1 VSAVVQLS
9 TLGDFARKPIVT
21 IKQHNQDGLTMIEL
35 MVVIAIIGILA
46 VLLLPALSQ
55 AKNRAQRIQ
64 CVGNLRQLGI
74 GLQVI
79 LSSDHSYP
87 LLVGG
92 TNGDG
97 TWMGQLAIQGLGI
110 SQPMTNYIQTGVWHC
125 PSAMWIKP
133 DTNALPICYGY
144 NFGGLV
150 PDESADAN
158 FGLGGLP
165 STQTPVR
172 DSEVI
177 SPADM
182 IALGDVFMQRLG
194 LTRDHDYPNILAVYQ
209 RHQGKSNV
217 VFCDGHVE
225 SPSLQFLFAD
235 TSDAALVRW
244 NRDHQPHRE
253 LLQP

>member
-1 VSAVVQLS
+1 VA
-9 TLGDFARKPIVT
+9 

-35 MVVIAIIGILA
+35 ILVIVIIGILA
-46 VLLLPALSQ
+46 ALLLPALSQ
-55 AKNRAQRIQ
+55 AKNRAQRMQ

-87 LLVGG
+87 LLIGG

-97 TWMGQLAIQGLGI
+97 SWIGQLAIEGLGV
-110 SQPMTNYIQTGVWHC
+110 SQPMTNYIYTGVWHC

-133 DTNALPICYGY
+133 DTNILPICYGY

-150 PDESADAN
+150 SNESADDN
-158 FGLGGLP
+158 LGLGGRP
-165 STQTPVR
+165 SSQTPVR
-172 DSEVI
+172 DSEVT

-182 IALGDVFMQRLG
+182 IAVGDIFMQRLS
-194 LTRDHDYPNILAVYQ
+194 LTREPNYAQLLAVYQ

-244 NRDHQPHRE
+244 NRDHQPHKE
-253 LLQP
+253 LIKP